1 MIMIQVTI
9 FIFIVIIIYNIKF
22 EQFPTNKQVHFIH
35 IPKNA
40 GSSIKKMYSYFNKGG
55 HHFDALPMKNKI
67 NIAVIRNP
75 YSRFLSIFY
84 HIKERGTRNN
94 YTRSNDLDDFDKID
108 DLCKA
113 YLDKNNKFHSKAKLL
128 LNWTKNDFKII
139 ENIYKKSPPYKQPN
153 GGCTT
158 NFKCMHWAPQYL
170 FIQSPVKVDYL
181 LKFEEL
187 ENDLKILQNKN
198 ILEEKKIMHVNKSK
212 YDSKK
217 IIPLVKKIVDKIYYR
232 DFELWNNSGLK

>member
-128 LNWTKNDFKII
+128 LN
-139 ENIYKKSPPYKQPN
+139 
-153 GGCTT
+153 
-158 NFKCMHWAPQYL
+158 
-170 FIQSPVKVDYL
+170 
-181 LKFEEL
+181 FEIKDERRIRR
-187 ENDLKILQNKN
+187 NC
-198 ILEEKKIMHVNKSK
+198 
-212 YDSKK
+212 
-217 IIPLVKKIVDKIYYR
+217 
-232 DFELWNNSGLK
+232 LWNRFEGMCPLRPSRYQGQKGAPHRQK